1 MTFRALILFLA
12 DRIGQHQ
19 IPVHPGAHEIR
30 HFLGA
35 DGVHHDLISRTVR
48 QLYKANHCG
57 HLDARISGPT
67 TLATLAAIRTELSR
81 CIKTDIDQYKLI
93 DSLCATTSEFLAEYS
108 EAEITR
114 TPPTPIKDNTATVVE
129 LSSGHRAS
137 SPSV

>member
-19 IPVHPGAHEIR
+19 IPVHPSAHEIR

-35 DGVHHDLISRTVR
+35 DGVHHELISRTVR

-57 HLDARISGPT
+57 HLDARISGPI

-81 CIKTDIDQYKLI
+81 CTKTDIDQHKLI
-93 DSLCATTSEFLAEYS
+93 DSLCATTSEFLAEHS

-114 TPPTPIKDNTATVVE
+114 TPSTPIEDNTATIIE
-129 LSSGHRAS
+129 LLPNRRVS
-137 SPSV
+137 SPSA